1 MVKLK
6 QRTITGLVLAPI
18 GIAAVLLL
26 PTAALAAFTSL
37 TVLVAMW
44 EWTRMSGFASR
55 PMRSAVVALV
65 MLALAALWL
74 VRNEPLIWY
83 LIGAGAVFWI
93 IAFLWLRNFSFGA
106 APTRENAAIKLAAGL
121 FATLPAWIA
130 LSKLHGDP
138 RGGPGWALLAL
149 TLVSVADTAAYFT
162 GSRYGKTKLC
172 PQISPNKT
180 IAGVYG
186 ALASGAILSATG
198 GWLLGLRGFAWVA
211 LIALALVTV
220 VASIIGDLFE
230 SLIKRQAGVKDS
242 GTLFPGHGGMFDRLD
257 GMFAALPVFALGK
270 ALLDLAFAP

>member
-1 MVKLK
+1 MLK

-18 GIAAVLLL
+18 GIAAVLFL
-26 PTAALAAFTSL
+26 PTAALAVFTGV

-55 PMRSAVVALV
+55 PVRSGVVALV
-65 MLALAALWL
+65 VLALFALWAA
-74 VRNEPLIWY
+74 RDETLIWY
-83 LIGAGAVFWI
+83 LIIVGNVFWI
-93 IAFLWLRNFSFGA
+93 VAFLWLRNFSFGA
-106 APTRENAAIKLAAGL
+106 APTRENAAIKLVAGL
-121 FATLPAWIA
+121 LATLPAWVA
-130 LSKLHGDP
+130 LTRLHSDP
-138 RGGPGWALLAL
+138 RGGPGWALLAMM
-149 TLVSVADTAAYFT
+149 LVSVADTAAYYT
-162 GSRYGKTKLC
+162 GSRYGKAKLC

-186 ALASGAILSATG
+186 ALASGAILSAIG
-198 GWLLGLRGFAWVA
+198 GWLLHLRGLAWLA

-220 VASIIGDLFE
+220 IASIIGDLFE

-270 ALLDLAFAP
+270 ALLDIAFGP

>member
-1 MVKLK
+1 MK
-6 QRTITGLVLAPI
+6 QRVITGLILAPI
-18 GIAAVLLL
+18 GIAVVLFL
-26 PTAALAAFTSL
+26 PTMALAVFTAV

-44 EWTRMSGFASR
+44 ECTRLAGFASR
-55 PMRSAVVALV
+55 PLRSGVVAIV
-65 MLALAALWL
+65 SLALVFLWMT
-74 VRNEPLIWY
+74 RGEPLIWY
-83 LIGAGAVFWI
+83 LIAAGVVWWV
-93 IAFLWLRNFSFGA
+93 IAFVWLRNFSFGA
-106 APTRENAAIKLAAGL
+106 APTRENAAIKLLAGL
-121 FATLPAWIA
+121 FATLPAWVA
-130 LSKLHGDP
+130 LTELHGDP
-138 RGGPGWALLAL
+138 RSGHGWALLAL
-149 TLVSVADTAAYFT
+149 MLVSVADTAAYFT
-162 GSRYGKTKLC
+162 GSRYGKVKLC

-186 ALASGAILSATG
+186 ALASGAILSAIG
-198 GWLLGLRGFAWVA
+198 GWLLHLRGFAWLA

>member
-1 MVKLK
+1 MLK

-26 PTAALAAFTSL
+26 PTAALAVFTSI

-55 PMRSAVVALV
+55 PVRSGIVALV
-65 MLALAALWL
+65 VLALFALWAA
-74 VRNEPLIWY
+74 RDGMLIWY
-83 LIGAGAVFWI
+83 LVVIGNVWWI
-93 IAFLWLRNFSFGA
+93 VAFLWLRNISFGA
-106 APTRENAAIKLAAGL
+106 GPTRENAAIKLVAGL
-121 FATLPAWIA
+121 LVTLPAWVA
-130 LSKLHGDP
+130 LNWIHSDP
-138 RGGPGWALLAL
+138 HGGPGWALLAMM
-149 TLVSVADTAAYFT
+149 LVSVADTAAYFT
-162 GSRYGKTKLC
+162 GSRYGKKKLC

-180 IAGVYG
+180 IVGVYG
-186 ALASGAILSATG
+186 ALASGAILSAVG
-198 GWLLGLRGFAWVA
+198 GWLLHLRGIAWLALVA
-211 LIALALVTV
+211 LSLVTV
-220 VASIIGDLFE
+220 VASIVGDLFE

>member
-1 MVKLK
+1 MLK

-26 PTAALAAFTSL
+26 PTAALAVFTSI

-55 PMRSAVVALV
+55 PVRSGVVALV
-65 MLALAALWL
+65 VLALFALWAA
-74 VRNEPLIWY
+74 RNGMLIWY
-83 LIGAGAVFWI
+83 LVIVGNVWWI
-93 IAFLWLRNFSFGA
+93 VAFLWLRNISFGA
-106 APTRENAAIKLAAGL
+106 APTRENAAIKLLAGL
-121 FATLPAWIA
+121 LVTLPAWVA
-130 LSKLHGDP
+130 LNWIHSDP
-138 RGGPGWALLAL
+138 HGGPGWALLAMM
-149 TLVSVADTAAYFT
+149 LVSVADTAAYFT
-162 GSRYGKTKLC
+162 GSRYGKKKLC

-186 ALASGAILSATG
+186 ALASGAILSAVG
-198 GWLLGLRGFAWVA
+198 GWLLHLRGIAWLA

-220 VASIIGDLFE
+220 IASIVGDLFE

-270 ALLDLAFAP
+270 ALLDLAFTP